1 MKKIFFAAALVAM
14 SFASCTNDEAGSAI
28 SAGGAGKK
36 AYLKVDLKAAGS
48 FNKADVGS
56 YVDGT
61 AAENAISTVKFYF
74 YDANGNAYTVGT
86 NPVNANSISFN
97 PEATFA
103 SIEEVSDVVLVI
115 KQSQV
120 APPAKVIAVIN
131 ENESEKIA
139 GKSLSEVAS
148 TLVSSLTDGTNF
160 TMSNSVYVNGD
171 DVVVNAVEILPEHIF
186 TTNDKELENVE
197 VGTTF
202 DPESISTIKHAQ
214 IKPIE
219 IYVERVAAKVEVKL
233 ENDGLYDTG
242 VTFDAKNTD
251 SDSLAA
257 NVQPVKIYAQ
267 VLGWNVTN
275 NTSKAN
281 VIKAIDPSWTGLGF
295 TPWNNAAFC
304 RSYWAKMDASVT
316 PVHGYTFENLI
327 GANMTNGYQYYFENT
342 LQPAATRGNS
352 VVAGE
357 GDQNPQLLVAAQLV
371 TVDKDGKTSP
381 IALGK
386 WYGVTYTL
394 DGLKTAMVNTIA
406 SKLFV
411 FDELNSEVDVT
422 MSTDEN
428 IVYSKKAYK
437 SVTVDDVDFVQA
449 SATEPDNR
457 YEVSMVAKS
466 GVEYYTP
473 ASIKNGNS
481 VATADVVNAIFD
493 GVEVAQM
500 WLTGYTYYY
509 TDINH
514 FGTAK
519 GMVRNHCYEITIDA
533 ITELGTP
540 VYDPKKIITPEPVDP
555 QDALNLAAKINILS
569 WSLVQQNVTLK

>member
-1 MKKIFFAAALVAM
+1 MKKIFLAAALVAM

-28 SAGGAGKK
+28 SAGDAGKT

-61 AAENAISTVKFYF
+61 DAENAISTVKFYF

-86 NPVNANSISFN
+86 NPVAANSIEFN
-97 PEATFA
+97 AEATSA

-139 GKSLSEVAS
+139 GKSLSAVAN

-186 TTNDKELENVE
+186 TTNDTDLEGVNPGNAIAADKV
-197 VGTTF
+197 T
-202 DPESISTIKHAQ
+202 SLN

-219 IYVERVAAKVEVKL
+219 IYVERVAAKVVVNL

-281 VIKAIDPSWTGLGF
+281 IIKAIDPSWTGLGF

-327 GANMTNGYQYYFENT
+327 GANMTNAYQYYFENT
-342 LQPAATRGNS
+342 LQPAAVRGNS

-371 TVDKDGKTSP
+371 TVDAEGKTSP

-394 DGLKTAMVNTIA
+394 DGLQTAMVNTIA
-406 SKLFV
+406 SKLYV
-411 FDELNSEVDVT
+411 FDEANSEVDAT
-422 MSTDEN
+422 MSTDDN
-428 IVYSKKAYK
+428 IVYSVKAYK
-437 SVTVDDVDFVQA
+437 SVTVADVDFVQA
-449 SATEPDNR
+449 PATQADNR

-473 ASIKNGNS
+473 ASIKKGHS
-481 VATADVVNAIFD
+481 VATADDVNAIFA

-519 GMVRNHCYEITIDA
+519 GMVRNHCYDITIDA

-555 QDALNLAAKINILS
+555 QDELNLAAKINILS

>member
-1 MKKIFFAAALVAM
+1 MKKIFLAAALVAM

-28 SAGGAGKK
+28 SAGDAGKT

-61 AAENAISTVKFYF
+61 DAENAISTVKFYF

-86 NPVNANSISFN
+86 NPVAANSIEFN
-97 PEATFA
+97 AEATSA

-139 GKSLSEVAS
+139 GKSLSAVAS

-186 TTNDKELENVE
+186 TTNDTDLEGVNPGNAIAADKV
-197 VGTTF
+197 T
-202 DPESISTIKHAQ
+202 SLN

-257 NVQPVKIYAQ
+257 NAQPVKIYAQ

-371 TVDKDGKTSP
+371 TVDADGKTSP

-394 DGLKTAMVNTIA
+394 DGLQTAMVNTIA

-411 FDELNSEVDVT
+411 FDEANSEVDAT
-422 MSTDEN
+422 MSTDDN

-437 SVTVDDVDFVQA
+437 SVTVADVDFVQA
-449 SATEPDNR
+449 PATQADNR

-466 GVEYYTP
+466 GVKYYTP

-481 VATADVVNAIFD
+481 VATADAVNAIFA

-519 GMVRNHCYEITIDA
+519 GMVRNHCYDITIDA

-555 QDALNLAAKINILS
+555 QDELNLAAKINILS
-569 WSLVQQNVTLK
+569 WSLVQQKVTLK